1 MCGIAGIVN
10 LNGTPHPKGLVERM
24 ANELRHRGP
33 DGEGFY
39 YGSQVVLGHRRLA
52 IIDLTEQGKQ
62 PMGNEDG
69 SVWMVFNGEI
79 YNYKDLRDDLK
90 SRGHRFK
97 SNTDCEVVIH
107 AYEEYGKHCVKEFN
121 GMWAFAIWDTR
132 SERLFA
138 SRDRLGVKP
147 FYFCI
152 DKERFVFAS
161 EIRAILVDASI
172 PRIPNDSII
181 FDFLAFENNEYIDHV
196 EDTFFAGIKKLMPA
210 HNLIINKKGDMR
222 IERYWDLSK
231 GNKIAM
237 ISDDEA
243 AAKFYDLFEDSVRL
257 RLQSDVPVGTCLS
270 GGLDSSSIVCVINK
284 LIKERRADTAGIGTR
299 QKTFSACFN
308 EKYCDE
314 SEYFLS
320 VIEQTNVDAHKIYP
334 ENENLFN
341 VVEKF
346 VSDQGEPVSS
356 TSQWASWLVMKLA
369 SENGVK
375 VVLNGQGA
383 DEILAGYSS
392 YFFANAK
399 DIAKSLNL
407 VRLYNE
413 IRSISENHGYPKKWI
428 EKQIIGEYI
437 PAHPLRWMRQMCGR
451 DSSAFP
457 KWLNE
462 DFGTNYA
469 HEKRIERWSNSHLD
483 NSLYHYLTCERLPS
497 LLRYE
502 DRNSM
507 AFSVESRLP
516 FMDYKLVEYCFALP
530 ANQKIRGG
538 AGKIVLRNAMK
549 NILPAN
555 VKSRIRKIGFLTPE
569 REWLGKRYIKEI
581 REILHSDNFMKRSY
595 FSIKNIHDHYEA
607 FVKGLPVNMRP
618 IWKYVNLE
626 LWLRSCVEKR

>member
-1 MCGIAGIVN
+1 
-10 LNGTPHPKGLVERM
+10 
-24 ANELRHRGP
+24 LRVDLKHRG
-33 DGEGFY
+33 
-39 YGSQVVLGHRRLA
+39 H
-52 IIDLTEQGKQ
+52 K
-62 PMGNEDG
+62 
-69 SVWMVFNGEI
+69 
-79 YNYKDLRDDLK
+79 
-90 SRGHRFK
+90 FK

-107 AYEEYGKHCVKEFN
+107 AYEEYGMDCVKKFN
-121 GMWAFAIWDTR
+121 GMWAFAIWDTKL
-132 SERLFA
+132 EQLFA
-138 SRDRLGVKP
+138 SRDRLGIKP
-147 FYFCI
+147 FYYYV
-152 DKERFVFAS
+152 DKKSFVFAS
-161 EIRAILVDASI
+161 EIKAILVDVSI
-172 PRIPNDSII
+172 PRVPNDSII
-181 FDFLAFENNEYIDHV
+181 FDFLAFENSEYIDHM
-196 EDTFFAGIKKLMPA
+196 EDTFFAGVKKLMPA
-210 HNLIINKKGDMR
+210 HNLSINKKGDIR
-222 IERYWDLSK
+222 IERYWDLNS

-243 AAKFYDLFEDSVRL
+243 ASKFYGLFEDSVRL

-284 LIKERRADTAGIGTR
+284 LIKEKRTDTVGIGTR
-299 QKTFSACFN
+299 QKTFSACFK

-320 VIEQTNVDAHKIYP
+320 VIERTNVDAHKIYP

-341 VVEKF
+341 LVGKF

-413 IRSISENHGYPKKWI
+413 IRCISENHGYSKGWVT
-428 EKQIIGEYI
+428 KQIADEYLPI
-437 PAHPLRWMRQMCGR
+437 HPLRRMRQMCGY
-451 DSSAFP
+451 DGSVFP

-462 DFGTNYA
+462 DFGTNFV
-469 HEKRIERWSNSHLD
+469 HKKRIEHWSNSHLD

-516 FMDYKLVEYCFALP
+516 FLDYRLVEYCFSLP
-530 ANQKIRGG
+530 ADQKVRAGV
-538 AGKIVLRNAMK
+538 GKIVLRNALK
-549 NILPAN
+549 EILPGN
-555 VKSRIRKIGFLTPE
+555 VTKRIKKIGFLTPE
-569 REWLGKRYIKEI
+569 KEWLGKRYANNV
-581 REILHSDNFMKRSY
+581 REIINSKSFKERGY
-595 FSIKNIHDHYEA
+595 FDIKNTSEHYES
-607 FVKGLPVNMRP
+607 FVTGLPVNMRP

-626 LWLRSCVEKR
+626 LWFRGCIDK